1 MVKTPSKKHEDPPPT
16 PELILERVR
25 AWSLMNR
32 LVHLDDPWVS
42 GYWFEVVDGI
52 SHALHRSSGS
62 SSCHSVSDGSP
73 MVGCMCDRF
82 TKIRTPEHRDAVVKV
97 VRARF
102 GIDVPFPGDPT
113 DLDAQKRSFIDDR
126 FTFCA
131 STTFG
136 SAQWTEIPS
145 GESIELKR
153 WPRYLADSCCGSV
166 ESFLRKGGWDVDRS
180 MRVAVF
186 EHALRRDPIDE
197 PLFRLIH
204 GKVWLTA
211 AVHQE
216 IHGIADRHGQ
226 PCSL

>member
-1 MVKTPSKKHEDPPPT
+1 MAKTPSKKHEDPPLT

-32 LVHLDDPWVS
+32 LVHLDFPWVS

-52 SHALHRSSGS
+52 THAMHRSSGS
-62 SSCHSVSDGSP
+62 ATCYFISDGTFMVSRVSD
-73 MVGCMCDRF
+73 RL
-82 TKIRTPEHRDAVVKV
+82 TKIRTPAHREAVVEL
-97 VRARF
+97 VRSRF
-102 GIDVPFPGDPT
+102 RVDVPFGDPA
-113 DLDAQKRSFIDDR
+113 DPHAEKRFNINDR

-145 GESIELKR
+145 GEPIEVKR
-153 WPRYLADSCCGSV
+153 WPRYLVDVCCGSV

-186 EHALRRDPIDE
+186 EHAIRRDPIDE

-204 GKVWLTA
+204 GKARLTA
-211 AVHQE
+211 AVRQE
-216 IHGIADRHGQ
+216 IRGIAARHGQ